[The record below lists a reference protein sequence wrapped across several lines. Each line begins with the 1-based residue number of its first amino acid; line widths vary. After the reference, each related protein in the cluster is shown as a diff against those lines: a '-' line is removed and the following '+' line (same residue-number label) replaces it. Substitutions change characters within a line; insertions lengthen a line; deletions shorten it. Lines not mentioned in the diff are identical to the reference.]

1 MDGARGINFG
11 STFGQNLAQ
20 YQLDRRSDDD
30 QPEDVR
36 GVNLSNGNET
46 TMEQQPLPDSPGL
59 LGASRGMKRTL

>member
-11 STFGQNLAQ
+11 STFGRNLVQ

-36 GVNLSNGNET
+36 RVNLSNGINT
-46 TMEQQPLPDSPGL
+46 TMEQQPLPDSPRL
-59 LGASRGMKRTL
+59 LGDSRGMKRTL